1 MRTHEYCTMDVFT
14 WKCTGNKLP
23 FRKCVVFPSEVLVSN
38 VKVLLI
44 CVVKLHHQALKEP
57 V

>member
-1 MRTHEYCTMDVFT
+1 MCAHEYCTMDVFT

-57 V
+57 I